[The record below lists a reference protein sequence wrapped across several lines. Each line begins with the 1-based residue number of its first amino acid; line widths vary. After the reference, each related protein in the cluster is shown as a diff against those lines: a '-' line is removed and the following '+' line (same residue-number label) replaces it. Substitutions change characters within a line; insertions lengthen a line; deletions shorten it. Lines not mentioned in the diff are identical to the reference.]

1 MNFSFKRKLVKIRKA
16 IDNLS
21 ILILIN
27 VIAGLFAS
35 PILIYFDVLNFEVL
49 GAFFVFVFVFDF
61 FILIKLNEEKLKWQK
76 MKWKHSLSYTL
87 I

>member
-1 MNFSFKRKLVKIRKA
+1 MNFSFKRKLVKIKRA

-27 VIAGLFAS
+27 VVLSLLVSSLF
-35 PILIYFDVLNFEVL
+35 IHFDVLNYVVL
-49 GAFFVFVFVFDF
+49 GVFFGFVFVLDFV
-61 FILIKLNEEKLKWQK
+61 ILIKLNEEKLKWQK

>member
-27 VIAGLFAS
+27 VIISSLVS
-35 PILIYFDVLNFEVL
+35 PLLKYFDVLNFVVL
-49 GAFFVFVFVFDF
+49 GVFFSFVFVLDF
-61 FILIKLNEEKLKWQK
+61 IVLFKLNEKKLKWQK
-76 MKWKHSLSYTL
+76 MKWKHSLRCIL

>member
-1 MNFSFKRKLVKIRKA
+1 MNFSFKRKLVKIKRA

-27 VIAGLFAS
+27 VVLSSLVSALF
-35 PILIYFDVLNFEVL
+35 IHFDVLNYVAL
-49 GAFFVFVFVFDF
+49 GVFFSVVFVLDF

-76 MKWKHSLSYTL
+76 MKWKHSLRCIL

>member
-1 MNFSFKRKLVKIRKA
+1 MNFSFKRKLVKIKRA

-27 VIAGLFAS
+27 VVLSSLVSALF
-35 PILIYFDVLNFEVL
+35 IHFDVLNNVVL
-49 GAFFVFVFVFDF
+49 GVFFGFVFVLDFV
-61 FILIKLNEEKLKWQK
+61 ILIKLNEEKLKWQK
-76 MKWKHSLSYTL
+76 MKWKHSLSYIL

>member
-1 MNFSFKRKLVKIRKA
+1 MNFSFKRKLVKIKRA

-27 VIAGLFAS
+27 VVLSSLVSSLF
-35 PILIYFDVLNFEVL
+35 IHFDVLNNVVL
-49 GAFFVFVFVFDF
+49 GVFFSFVFVFDF

-76 MKWKHSLSYTL
+76 MKWKHSLRCIL

>member
-1 MNFSFKRKLVKIRKA
+1 MNFSFKRKLVKIKRA

-27 VIAGLFAS
+27 VIICSLVSSLF
-35 PILIYFDVLNFEVL
+35 IHFDVLNNVVL
-49 GAFFVFVFVFDF
+49 GVFFSFVFILDFV
-61 FILIKLNEEKLKWQK
+61 ILSKLKEEKLKWQK
-76 MKWKHSLSYTL
+76 MKWKHLLSYTL

>member
-1 MNFSFKRKLVKIRKA
+1 MNFSFKRKIVKIRKA

-27 VIAGLFAS
+27 VIISSIVS
-35 PILIYFDVLNFEVL
+35 PLLKYFDVLNFVVL
-49 GAFFVFVFVFDF
+49 GVFFSFVFVLDF
-61 FILIKLNEEKLKWQK
+61 IVLFKLNKEKLKWQK
-76 MKWKHSLSYTL
+76 MKWKHSLRCIL

>member
-27 VIAGLFAS
+27 VVLSSLVSSLF
-35 PILIYFDVLNFEVL
+35 IHFDVLNNVVL
-49 GAFFVFVFVFDF
+49 GVFFGFVFVLDFV
-61 FILIKLNEEKLKWQK
+61 ILSKLKEEKLKWQK
-76 MKWKHSLSYTL
+76 MK
-87 I
+87 

>member
-1 MNFSFKRKLVKIRKA
+1 MNFSFKRKLVKIKRA

-27 VIAGLFAS
+27 VVLSSLVSSLF
-35 PILIYFDVLNFEVL
+35 IHFDVLNNVVL
-49 GAFFVFVFVFDF
+49 GVFFSFVFVLDFV
-61 FILIKLNEEKLKWQK
+61 ILIKLNEEKLKWQE
-76 MKWKHSLSYTL
+76 MKWKHSLSYTS

>member
-1 MNFSFKRKLVKIRKA
+1 MNFSFKRKLVKIKRA

-27 VIAGLFAS
+27 VVLSSLASSLF
-35 PILIYFDVLNFEVL
+35 IHFDVLNYVVL
-49 GAFFVFVFVFDF
+49 GVFFIFVFVLDF

>member
-27 VIAGLFAS
+27 VIIGSIVS
-35 PILIYFDVLNFEVL
+35 PLLKYFDVLNFVVL
-49 GAFFVFVFVFDF
+49 GVFFSFVFVLDF
-61 FILIKLNEEKLKWQK
+61 IILFKLNEEKLKWQK
-76 MKWKHSLSYTL
+76 MKWKHSLRCIL

>member
-1 MNFSFKRKLVKIRKA
+1 MNFSFKRKIVKNRKA

-27 VIAGLFAS
+27 VIIGSIVS
-35 PILIYFDVLNFEVL
+35 PLLKYFDVLNFVVL
-49 GAFFVFVFVFDF
+49 GVFFSFVFVLDF
-61 FILIKLNEEKLKWQK
+61 IVLFKLNEEKLKWQK
-76 MKWKHSLSYTL
+76 MKWRHSLSYTL

>member
-1 MNFSFKRKLVKIRKA
+1 MNFSFKRKLVKIKRA

-27 VIAGLFAS
+27 VVLSSLVSALF
-35 PILIYFDVLNFEVL
+35 IHFDVLNYVVL
-49 GAFFVFVFVFDF
+49 GVFFSFVFVLDFV
-61 FILIKLNEEKLKWQK
+61 ILIKLNEEKLKWQK

>member
-1 MNFSFKRKLVKIRKA
+1 MNFSFKRKLVKIRKS

-27 VIAGLFAS
+27 VIIGSIVS
-35 PILIYFDVLNFEVL
+35 PLLKYFDVLNFEVL
-49 GAFFVFVFVFDF
+49 GVFCVFVFVLDF
-61 FILIKLNEEKLKWQK
+61 IVLFKLNKEKLKWQK
-76 MKWKHSLSYTL
+76 MKWKHSLRCIL

>member
-1 MNFSFKRKLVKIRKA
+1 MNFSFKRKLVKIKRA

-27 VIAGLFAS
+27 VVLSLLVSALF
-35 PILIYFDVLNFEVL
+35 IHFDVFNYVVL
-49 GAFFVFVFVFDF
+49 GVFFSFVFVLDF

>member
-1 MNFSFKRKLVKIRKA
+1 MNISFKRKIVKIRKA

-27 VIAGLFAS
+27 VIIGSIVS
-35 PILIYFDVLNFEVL
+35 PLLKYFDVLNFVVLEV
-49 GAFFVFVFVFDF
+49 FFSIVFVLDF
-61 FILIKLNEEKLKWQK
+61 IVLFKLNKEKLKWQK
-76 MKWKHSLSYTL
+76 MKWKHSLRCIL

>member
-1 MNFSFKRKLVKIRKA
+1 MNFSFKRKLVKIKRA

-27 VIAGLFAS
+27 VVLSSLFS
-35 PILIYFDVLNFEVL
+35 PLLIYFDVLNFEVL
-49 GAFFVFVFVFDF
+49 GAFFVFVFVLDF
-61 FILIKLNEEKLKWQK
+61 IILFKLNEEKLKWQK
-76 MKWKHSLSYTL
+76 MKWKHSLRCIL

>member
-1 MNFSFKRKLVKIRKA
+1 MNFSFKRKLVKIKRA

-27 VIAGLFAS
+27 VVLSSLVSALF
-35 PILIYFDVLNFEVL
+35 IHFDVFNYAVL
-49 GAFFVFVFVFDF
+49 GVFFGFVFVLDFV
-61 FILIKLNEEKLKWQK
+61 ILIKLNEEKLKWQK

>member
-1 MNFSFKRKLVKIRKA
+1 MNFSFKRKLVKIKRA

-27 VIAGLFAS
+27 VVLSSLVSALF
-35 PILIYFDVLNFEVL
+35 IHFDVFNYAVL
-49 GAFFVFVFVFDF
+49 GVFFSFVFVLDF
-61 FILIKLNEEKLKWQK
+61 FILIKLNEEKIKWQK

>member
-1 MNFSFKRKLVKIRKA
+1 MNFSFKRKLVKIKRA

-27 VIAGLFAS
+27 VVLSSLVSALF
-35 PILIYFDVLNFEVL
+35 IHFDVFNYVVL
-49 GAFFVFVFVFDF
+49 GVFFSFVFVLDF

>member
-1 MNFSFKRKLVKIRKA
+1 MNFSFKRKIVKIRKA
-16 IDNLS
+16 IDKLS

-49 GAFFVFVFVFDF
+49 GAFFVFVIVLDF
-61 FILIKLNEEKLKWQK
+61 IVLFKLNEEKIKWQK
-76 MKWKHSLSYTL
+76 MKWKHSLRCIL

>member
-35 PILIYFDVLNFEVL
+35 PILIYFNVLNNVVL
-49 GAFFVFVFVFDF
+49 GVFFSFVFVLDFV
-61 FILIKLNEEKLKWQK
+61 ILIKLNEEKLKWQK
-76 MKWKHSLSYTL
+76 IQEKF
-87 I
+87 

>member
-27 VIAGLFAS
+27 FILGSFIS
-35 PILIYFDVLNFEVL
+35 PLLIYFDVLNFVVL
-49 GAFFVFVFVFDF
+49 GVFFSFVFVLDFVVLF
-61 FILIKLNEEKLKWQK
+61 KLKRK
-76 MKWKHSLSYTL
+76 N
-87 I
+87 

>member
-1 MNFSFKRKLVKIRKA
+1 MNFSFKRKIVKIRKA

-27 VIAGLFAS
+27 VIIGSIVS
-35 PILIYFDVLNFEVL
+35 PLLKYFDVLNLVVL
-49 GAFFVFVFVFDF
+49 GVFFVFVFVLDF
-61 FILIKLNEEKLKWQK
+61 IVLFKLNKEKLKWQK
-76 MKWKHSLSYTL
+76 MKWRHSLSYTL

>member
-1 MNFSFKRKLVKIRKA
+1 MNFSFKRKLVKIKRA

-27 VIAGLFAS
+27 VVLSSLVSSLF
-35 PILIYFDVLNFEVL
+35 IHFDVLNNVVL
-49 GAFFVFVFVFDF
+49 GVFFIFVFVLDIV
-61 FILIKLNEEKLKWQK
+61 ILIKLNEEKLKWQK

>member
-1 MNFSFKRKLVKIRKA
+1 MNFSFKRKLVKIKRA

-27 VIAGLFAS
+27 VVLSLLVSSLF
-35 PILIYFDVLNFEVL
+35 IHFDVFNYAVL
-49 GAFFVFVFVFDF
+49 GVFFSFVFVLDFV
-61 FILIKLNEEKLKWQK
+61 ILIKLNEEKLKWQK
-76 MKWKHSLSYTL
+76 MKWKHSLNYTL

>member
-16 IDNLS
+16 IDKLS

-27 VIAGLFAS
+27 VVLSALVSSLF
-35 PILIYFDVLNFEVL
+35 IHFDVLNNVVL
-49 GAFFVFVFVFDF
+49 GVFFSFVFVLDFV
-61 FILIKLNEEKLKWQK
+61 ILIKLNEEKLKWQK
-76 MKWKHSLSYTL
+76 MKWKHSLSYIL

>member
-1 MNFSFKRKLVKIRKA
+1 MKFSFKRKLVKIRKA

-27 VIAGLFAS
+27 VVIGSVVS
-35 PILIYFDVLNFEVL
+35 PLLKYFGVLNFGVL
-49 GAFFVFVFVFDF
+49 GAFFVFVFVLDF
-61 FILIKLNEEKLKWQK
+61 IILFKLNEEKLKWQK
-76 MKWKHSLSYTL
+76 MKWKHSLRCIS

>member
-1 MNFSFKRKLVKIRKA
+1 MNFSFKRKLVKIKRA

-27 VIAGLFAS
+27 VIIGSLVS
-35 PILIYFDVLNFEVL
+35 SLLIHFDVLNYVVL
-49 GAFFVFVFVFDF
+49 GVIFSFVFVFDF

>member
-27 VIAGLFAS
+27 VVLSSLASSLF
-35 PILIYFDVLNFEVL
+35 IHFDVLNNVVL
-49 GAFFVFVFVFDF
+49 GVFFVFVFVLDF
-61 FILIKLNEEKLKWQK
+61 IVLFKFNEEKLKWQK
-76 MKWKHSLSYTL
+76 MKWKHSLRCIL

>member
-1 MNFSFKRKLVKIRKA
+1 MNFSFKRKIVKIRKA

-27 VIAGLFAS
+27 VIISSIVS
-35 PILIYFDVLNFEVL
+35 PLLKYFDVLNFVVL
-49 GAFFVFVFVFDF
+49 GVFFSFVFALDF
-61 FILIKLNEEKLKWQK
+61 IVLFKLNKEKLKWQK
-76 MKWKHSLSYTL
+76 MKWKHSLRCIL